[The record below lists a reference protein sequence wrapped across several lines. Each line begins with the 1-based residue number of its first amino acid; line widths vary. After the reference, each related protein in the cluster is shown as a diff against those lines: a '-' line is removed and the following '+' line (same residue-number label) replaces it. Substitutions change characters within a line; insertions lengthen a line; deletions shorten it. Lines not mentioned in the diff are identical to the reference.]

1 MIGAYWGG
9 APLAGPDSKAR
20 RQNDATVSREAGAE
34 YMRFGK
40 DPLLVIGSRR
50 DITVQ
55 IRPLLVDHS
64 QHAVRKRRSAPI
76 RDGGTIGLGLYPV
89 AAVNGEQVYG
99 I

>member
-1 MIGAYWGG
+1 MIGAYWAG
-9 APLAGPDSKAR
+9 APLTGQDSKAR

-40 DPLLVIGSRR
+40 DPLLVIGSHKG
-50 DITVQ
+50 ITVQ

-64 QHAVRKRRSAPI
+64 QHAVRKHSSVPFPR
-76 RDGGTIGLGLYPV
+76 GGMICLRVNQV